1 MRCNNRLKDE
11 YFTKLDEFIY
21 SLEDQKGELITVLHR
36 AQDLFGYLPLEV
48 QTHVGKKMGIPL
60 SEIYGVITFYSFFTM
75 TPKGEHPISI
85 CMGTACYVNGS
96 ENILNEFKRELGL
109 KIGETSND
117 GKFSIDIL
125 RCVGAC
131 GMAPIVTVGKK
142 VYGRVKADEVVNI
155 LKEYN

>member
-1 MRCNNRLKDE
+1 MRCNNRLKNE
-11 YFTKLDEFIY
+11 YFTKLDEFIN
-21 SLEDQKGELITVLHR
+21 SLENQKGELITVLHR

-48 QTHVGKKMGIPL
+48 QTHVGEKMSIPL
-60 SEIYGVITFYSFFTM
+60 SEIYGVITFYSFFTT

-131 GMAPIVTVGKK
+131 GMAPVVTVGKK

>member
-1 MRCNNRLKDE
+1 VRCNNRLKDE
-11 YFTKLDEFIY
+11 YFTKLDEFIN

-48 QTHVGKKMGIPL
+48 QTHVGEKMSIPL

>member
-1 MRCNNRLKDE
+1 VRCNNRLKDE
-11 YFTKLDEFIY
+11 YFTKLDEFIN

-48 QTHVGKKMGIPL
+48 QTHVGEKMSIPL

-75 TPKGEHPISI
+75 IPKGEHPISI

>member
-1 MRCNNRLKDE
+1 VRCNNRLKDE
-11 YFTKLDEFIY
+11 YFTKLDEFINC
-21 SLEDQKGELITVLHR
+21 LEDQKGELITVLHR

-48 QTHVGKKMGIPL
+48 QTHVGEKMSIPL

-142 VYGRVKADEVVNI
+142 VYGRVKADEVINI

>member
-1 MRCNNRLKDE
+1 VRCNNRLKDE

-48 QTHVGKKMGIPL
+48 QTHVGEKMGIPL

>member
-11 YFTKLDEFIY
+11 YFTKLDNFID
-21 SLEDQKGELITVLHR
+21 SLEEEKGELITVLHK
-36 AQDLFGYLPLEV
+36 AQNIFGYLPLEV
-48 QTHVGKKMGIPL
+48 QTHVGEKMNIPV

-131 GMAPIVTVGKK
+131 GMAPVVTVGKK
-142 VYGRVKADEVVNI
+142 IYGRVKADEVVNI